1 MIVGQDEANCPAAAT
16 AQPMITLVA
25 SQRFDEPRAQDFS
38 AKAFDWDLPG
48 KATDIGRRAIN

>member
-1 MIVGQDEANCPAAAT
+1 
-16 AQPMITLVA
+16 MITLVA

-38 AKAFDWDLPG
+38 AKAFDRDLPG